1 MAKLLYQKTTG
12 IIIGVYY
19 NVYNG
24 TVRNYPEYIYENAMM
39 GDLRAQH
46 VPCRHQDEYQ
56 VFYKNRLV
64 GLQRLGEKAVDP
76 GLQVR
81 CLFIAG
87 RLAGQA
93 ETGHTGQSRVLR
105 RHADADS
112 L

>member
-1 MAKLLYQKTTG
+1 MKLLYKETTG

-64 GLQRLGEKAVDP
+64 GLQRLDLFVASEVGVELKVVPALLPIHKA
-76 GLQVR
+76 
-81 CLFIAG
+81 
-87 RLAGQA
+87 QA
-93 ETGHTGQSRVLR
+93 IS
-105 RHADADS
+105 
-112 L
+112 